1 MGLAGQRLRRGQGQ
15 VARGRCTKG
24 GRIVVGN
31 GESRPQAAAKMF
43 NWGIRKRY
51 LRQTPFKVESVNAI
65 TLDEEI
71 PRNWRFNT
79 EEDEQ
84 KLLDAANPHLR
95 PEGEISSD
103 SVGERL
109 RPRWVN
115 WVTVAKPASR
125 GGGRALRRPECR
137 SRW

>member
-1 MGLAGQRLRRGQGQ
+1 MAEGLSSVTVNHDLKLLR
-15 VARGRCTKG
+15 
-24 GRIVVGN
+24 
-31 GESRPQAAAKMF
+31 KMF

-51 LRQTPFKVESVNAI
+51 LRQIPFKVESVNAI